1 MKKHYSYPVVLSIAG
16 TDPSGG
22 AGIQADLKTF
32 SALGCYGM
40 SVITALVAQNT
51 KGVRSIHNVPPGFVK
66 EQLDT
71 VLEDIR
77 PDAIKIGMVHTPE
90 LVEVIAATLKRYP
103 DIPVVFDPVMIAT
116 SGDRLIEEPTVDA
129 IIDELFPLTAVITPN
144 MDEASFLISENIT
157 TVADMEQAGVK
168 IVNLGCNNVL
178 LKGGHLQSKELTS
191 ILFNKNGVVEKYT
204 SHRVETNNV
213 HGSGCTLSSA
223 IASCIARGETLEKA
237 VALAQEY
244 INGAIQQGADVAIGN
259 GNGPLN
265 HFYNPHKMIK
275 NEME

>member
-116 SGDRLIEEPTVDA
+116 SGDRLIEESTVDA
-129 IIDELFPLTAVITPN
+129 IINELFPLTAVITPN

-178 LKGGHLQSKELTS
+178 LKGGHLQAKELTS